1 MLQYDII
8 MNIFRNRRF
17 IFTLLLSL
25 ALNIAQWVVLYIFI
39 PQPAPGSD
47 FGVILHYNFYFGV
60 DSIGEWYKI
69 FYIPAS
75 GLACIILNTVL
86 AVWIHKREEL
96 LSLVLEFS
104 ASILQVLL
112 AISTALLIISNLP

>member
-1 MLQYDII
+1 MIQYDII
-8 MNIFRNRRF
+8 MDIFRNRRF
-17 IFTLLLSL
+17 IIILVCSLL
-25 ALNIAQWVVLYIFI
+25 LNIAQWVLLYVFV

-60 DSIGEWYKI
+60 DLIGEWYKI

-75 GLACIILNTVL
+75 GLACIIGNTVL
-86 AVWIHKREEL
+86 AVWIHKREAL

-104 ASILQVLL
+104 ALVMQVLL
-112 AISTALLIISNLP
+112 GISTALVIISNLP